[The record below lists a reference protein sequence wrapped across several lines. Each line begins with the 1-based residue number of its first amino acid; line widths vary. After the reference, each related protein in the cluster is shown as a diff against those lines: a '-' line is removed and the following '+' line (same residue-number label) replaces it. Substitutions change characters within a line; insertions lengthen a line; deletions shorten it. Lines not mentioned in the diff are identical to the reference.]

1 MKLLFAFFIT
11 MLFLA
16 ACTPQQQ
23 SEEIKIGAVLSLTGV
38 AAFYGESSR
47 NGIDLAVE
55 EINTA
60 GGINGKKITI
70 VYEDDGT
77 DGKRAVTATTKLIEI
92 DKVDA
97 IIGGT
102 WDYSLEPMAPIADSA
117 KLILIN
123 PSTGNTK
130 DNSRLSQ
137 YLFRTWPPIVS
148 HVKAY
153 APVIKQEKIKHAVIF
168 RAPGSWSDS
177 YKENFEQ
184 IMKENGGE
192 LAADFVGTAFDGN
205 DFATQVTKAKSLKP
219 DAVFLAV
226 GPIDTAHVVKKMKV
240 QQFDAILLNAEGN
253 FGEALTRNAITTDDF
268 AISYYIDMLPYDEEF
283 VKKYTEKYGKEPGIS
298 SDAAYTAVKLLAQAY
313 KETGTTDSEA
323 VRQWLQNSSYFDAN
337 GDASRP
343 VPIYKIENG
352 KMELFASE

>member
-1 MKLLFAFFIT
+1 MKGFFVLLAA
-11 MLFLA
+11 LLLLA
-16 ACTPQQQ
+16 ACTPQQ
-23 SEEIKIGAVLSLTGV
+23 SEQIKIGAVLSLTGV

-47 NGIDLAVE
+47 NGMDLAVE
-55 EINTA
+55 EINAA
-60 GGINGKKITI
+60 GGINGKKIVVI
-70 VYEDDGT
+70 YEDDGT
-77 DGKRAVTATTKLIEI
+77 DGKRAVTALTKLMEI
-92 DKVDA
+92 DKIDA

-102 WDYSLEPMAPIADSA
+102 WDYSLEPMAPIADAA

-137 YLFRTWPPIVS
+137 YLFRTWPPVPN
-148 HVKAY
+148 HVRAY
-153 APVIKQEKIKHAVIF
+153 RLVIKQEKIKHAVIF

-177 YKENFEQ
+177 YKENFERL
-184 IMKENGGE
+184 MKENGGE
-192 LAADFVGTAFDGN
+192 LTADFVGTAFDGN

-219 DAVFLAV
+219 DVVFLAV
-226 GPIDTAHVVKKMKV
+226 GPIDTAHIVKKMKE

-298 SDAAYTAVKLLAQAY
+298 SDAAHMAVKVLAQAY
-313 KETGTTDSEA
+313 RETRTTDTET
-323 VRQWLQNSSYFDAN
+323 VRQWLQGSSYFNTN

-352 KMELFASE
+352 KKTLFAGE